1 MKVQQKKLKLTDE
14 LHGATKILV
23 NKLDQNN
30 ESPKDNN
37 NNIKYKKIG
46 IVSNLFSV

>member
-1 MKVQQKKLKLTDE
+1 MKVQKKIKLTDK

-23 NKLDQNN
+23 NKLRQNN

-37 NNIKYKKIG
+37 NIKYKKIG
-46 IVSNLFSV
+46 IISNLFYV